1 MLYANF
7 FLTVYIKIAM
17 FMPWENIVF
26 YTESKVSQ
34 EKH

>member
-7 FLTVYIKIAM
+7 FLPIYTKIAM
-17 FMPWENIVF
+17 FMPWENIAF